1 MAPARAAQE
10 SPARAQVLVPS
21 MGKLHLAG
29 SSGELHG
36 LTRLPVE
43 TPQVPRAD
51 PRTRHRPRAFS
62 QPGRIPLTPCSAFSW
77 KVWGVKGRARWAL
90 QSLCGGAPA
99 LCETLPAPSTSSR
112 RGKGNRLSLN
122 TNHSISI
129 SHTLKLAELA
139 RLVAGYTRR
148 ECPHQ
153 RSSGED
159 VPASGA
165 AQHSQAAGT
174 MGKAAPPRSSSPE
187 PHVQLPAK
195 PQRPGAP
202 GPRHFPLLLL
212 SAAGAGMHQGLG
224 AEPRLGWSSD
234 RGTFP
239 FQSACDGCRLPP
251 KCVSCGK
258 ECVWIISGI
267 RSVQLGAWHRGA
279 FPPPSPLE
287 PGWAG
292 ALTHCPAA

>member
-1 MAPARAAQE
+1 MAQWN
-10 SPARAQVLVPS
+10 
-21 MGKLHLAG
+21 MGCC
-29 SSGELHG
+29 
-36 LTRLPVE
+36 R
-43 TPQVPRAD
+43 
-51 PRTRHRPRAFS
+51 
-62 QPGRIPLTPCSAFSW
+62 
-77 KVWGVKGRARWAL
+77 WGVKGRASWAL

-153 RSSGED
+153 RSAGED

-165 AQHSQAAGT
+165 AQHSQAAST

-195 PQRPGAP
+195 PQRTGAP

-212 SAAGAGMHQGLG
+212 SAVGAGMHQGLG

-267 RSVQLGAWHRGA
+267 RSVQLGARHRGA

-292 ALTHCPAA
+292 GTDSLPCSLT